1 MTRTN
6 KELTTYRFINLS
18 IKQHELSVGKKLRG
32 VGKSLLR
39 LGIRNLIVFTLF
51 GIKETNEVEKQTS
64 TKTKQK
70 QKIK

>member
-1 MTRTN
+1 MGN
-6 KELTTYRFINLS
+6 DK
-18 IKQHELSVGKKLRG
+18 GKTFWR
-32 VGKSLLR
+32 VGKSLSR